1 MYFDKCTHFINL
13 TGLMI
18 IYEGANVLPKRG
30 DVNKN
35 RIYFR
40 VSENILILL
49 YENNAVCI
57 SFFNCMH
64 DLLL

>member
-1 MYFDKCTHFINL
+1 THFINL

-40 VSENILILL
+40 SDTESAFSMDSNSSRDKASDNL
-49 YENNAVCI
+49 
-57 SFFNCMH
+57 
-64 DLLL
+64 